1 MESKLDRMES
11 FLDWMSNEVKRIHTI
26 TNQQFVNILEKM

>member
-1 MESKLDRMES
+1 MKSKIDRMES
-11 FLDWMSNEVKRIHTI
+11 FLDWMNNKVKSIHKI